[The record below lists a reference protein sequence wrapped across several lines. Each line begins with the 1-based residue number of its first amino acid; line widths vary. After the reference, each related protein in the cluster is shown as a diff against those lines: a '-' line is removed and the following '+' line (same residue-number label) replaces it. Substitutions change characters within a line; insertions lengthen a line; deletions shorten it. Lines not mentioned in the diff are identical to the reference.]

1 MPSTYLNYKKMAISW
16 LDLSSTM
23 GLIAMIA
30 LTLNMVLGILLS
42 TGYKQKEY
50 WKKLPIKLRQLNVL
64 SVHNWAAYIALFLVS
79 VHVLFLLLDKSSK
92 FMFRDILYPINAPH
106 QNIAVTLGV
115 FSFYALV
122 IVIITTQ
129 QQIKKRM
136 SFRFWKNIHLISYLT
151 TLLFIIHGI
160 LMDPL
165 LKDRPVDWLD
175 GEKLLVEACA
185 ILLVAS
191 TYLRIRY
198 QLTEKKLTKLNS

>member
-1 MPSTYLNYKKMAISW
+1 MEISW
-16 LDLSSTM
+16 LDISSTM
-23 GLIAMIA
+23 GLIAMLA
-30 LTLNMVLGILLS
+30 LTLNMILGILLS
-42 TGYKQKEY
+42 TGYKQKNY
-50 WKKLPIKLRQLNVL
+50 WKKLPVKLRKLTIL
-64 SVHNWAAYIALFLVS
+64 SIHNWTAYIALFLAS
-79 VHVLFLLLDKSSK
+79 VHILFLLLDQSSK
-92 FMFRDILYPINAPH
+92 FTFRDIIYPINAPH

-115 FSFYALV
+115 FSFYALI

-136 SFRFWKNIHLISYLT
+136 SFRFWKNIHLVSYFT

-160 LMDPL
+160 LMDHL

-185 ILLVAS
+185 VLLIAS

-198 QLTEKKLTKLNS
+198 HLSEMRIAKLNR

>member
-1 MPSTYLNYKKMAISW
+1 MAISW

-42 TGYKQKEY
+42 TGYKQKDY

-64 SVHNWAAYIALFLVS
+64 SVHNWTAYIALFLVS

-106 QNIAVTLGV
+106 QNIPVTLGV

-185 ILLVAS
+185 ILLIAS

-198 QLTEKKLTKLNS
+198 QLNEKRITKLNS